1 MKGGFDNALDSA
13 TGRHGDLF
21 DGSKL
26 SIHALIEG
34 TEEAKADA
42 VQVGSRVASI
52 SGRGS
57 SAPSPARLTMTP
69 PPDDGNMEITL
80 NS

>member
-1 MKGGFDNALDSA
+1 MKGGFDNTLDAA

-21 DGSKL
+21 DGTKNSL
-26 SIHALIEG
+26 HALIEG

-42 VQVGSRVASI
+42 VQVGSRAASI
-52 SGRGS
+52 SERAAS
-57 SAPSPARLTMTP
+57 AAPSRMTMTP
-69 PPDDGNMEITL
+69 PPDDYDTTPTL